1 MIIRIFIIMLL
12 TLTLAACSSSEPV
25 PPTATPLPSTAAE
38 PTNAPVV
45 EEAPV
50 TEEPAAEAPAP
61 TEEVVEPAVP
71 TEETVSEAPPTE
83 PAPTEEV
90 IVAEATAEPMAEVI
104 VNTKLNLN
112 EADGDAYL
120 AAIPNF
126 SNRMVREFLEYRP
139 YISIQQFRRE
149 IGKYVDEAQVAE
161 YEQYVFVPVD
171 VDESDAATLQQ
182 IPGIDEALANE
193 LMATRPFGSNEAF
206 LAALSEHLSA
216 PEVAVAE
223 SYLVSQ

>member
-1 MIIRIFIIMLL
+1 MLVRIIIVTMLA
-12 TLTLAACSSSEPV
+12 LTLAACSNSEPA
-25 PPTATPLPSTAAE
+25 PPTVTPLPATAAA
-38 PTNAPVV
+38 PTDAPVV

-50 TEEPAAEAPAP
+50 TEEPVAEAPIPTEEVAEAAVPTEEVMATEEAISEAPTTEPAP
-61 TEEVVEPAVP
+61 TEEVVE
-71 TEETVSEAPPTE
+71 E
-83 PAPTEEV
+83 
-90 IVAEATAEPMAEVI
+90 II

-182 IPGIDEALANE
+182 IPGVDETLANE
-193 LMATRPFGSNEAF
+193 LMSARPFGSNQAF
-206 LAALSEHLSA
+206 LAALSEHVSA
-216 PEVAVAE
+216 AEAAVAE